1 MAPKDKAAQKDAK
14 AAQGV
19 DSIRKHGRFLI
30 EDCNPNLAKSTISKI
45 ESGLFDSLDQFNIIT
60 YSILIVKVIESLKLP
75 SVRAGLKAGT
85 WKPEELAN
93 LDRDVLNPDKWQ
105 IIQDARL
112 PKNINKERKKGI
124 YKCGRCKSWFTTHI
138 QAQTRS
144 ADEGMTTFVD
154 CLDCKSRFKMS

>member
-75 SVRAGLKAGT
+75 GTNSFCWWRNDNFCRLFGL
-85 WKPEELAN
+85 
-93 LDRDVLNPDKWQ
+93 Q
-105 IIQDARL
+105 
-112 PKNINKERKKGI
+112 
-124 YKCGRCKSWFTTHI
+124 KSF
-138 QAQTRS
+138 
-144 ADEGMTTFVD
+144 
-154 CLDCKSRFKMS
+154 